1 MMSKQK
7 KSFLKKCCNSFING
21 CIQVGHFLASFVGGF
36 SKDYALKDYSTGYLK
51 NTNKSATK
59 TLMET
64 TGLVRNVTHKTMI
77 KAYQNPLLK
86 NALNTTQQSVGFQ
99 ASKRRLISRMKIVQ
113 NKINHVNRQRD
124 E

>member
-51 NTNKSATK
+51 NTKKSATK